1 MASRTDRL
9 AKYFD
14 LVLKGK
20 RPVVTVEHFTRLLEA
35 IAEQNDRAACV
46 ERLVASPAARDAI
59 HAGIRSNTD
68 PDFLNKHTAAFLQ
81 YLAAP
86 SVKTLCSGQHLRDL
100 LDLVVEPRTVWT
112 AFLRAFHAQRL
123 TEPAVQAFAWLM
135 IECLITPAT
144 ATAATERADLVDDAR
159 TVVDSGALLEL
170 SRSPETR
177 AYGHKLKQVVELKAS
192 ASSTA
197 VENADYVPGGR
208 HDNDHADYRQIAIYP
223 TNDELC
229 RSVEKKPFYRR
240 ADEILRLPVEKRAAG
255 HLDNQFRLLR
265 EDMLSEIREE
275 LQAMKKQKK
284 KRRRGGRTVTA
295 LKGLSLQEICNGP
308 EKRMTPCGLVIAC
321 RQGLEALTARG
332 DKESRKAFL
341 KSDRGYLRHQS
352 FGCLLRGSGGGEEI
366 VSFATVDRQID
377 YLLEDV
383 PQIVLR
389 IVGDEAVRKTL
400 SYFTLYSDL
409 MFVFVDTAVFAYEP
423 ILRRLQEK
431 TELPLAEE
439 LLDYRHGSEIAR
451 SHTIDERL
459 IEGLDQGVTT
469 LQDVL
474 ATENPIS
481 LDASQMQ
488 SFVSGLTQKISLIQG
503 PPGTGKSF
511 VGALIAKA
519 LFDHSKEAI
528 LVMCYTNHALDQF
541 LEDLLDVGISSSAIV
556 RLGSKSSPR
565 TAPLKLSEQQASYR
579 RTPATWRILDEIRGK
594 ATGLREALNGASG
607 TYFNFKINTD
617 TILEY
622 LEFEEP
628 DYHEAFTPPDNPEG
642 MTLVGEG
649 GKAVTSHYLYSHWV
663 QGKNYPTTIPYRL
676 SEQANGV
683 WQTSKDTRQT
693 KLESWTKVL
702 LEEQIANVQ
711 SLMRRLDSCEARRA
725 ELWSEATREIL
736 RSKRI
741 IGCTTTGAAM
751 HARDLGAVSPGIVLL
766 EEAGEILE
774 SHVLTALGSHTKQ
787 LIMIGDHQQLRPKI
801 NSYSLSVEKGSGYD
815 LNRSLFERLVLS
827 GFPHSTLA
835 KQHRMVPEISSLVRR
850 LTYPELEDGDKTMN
864 RPAPRG
870 LQDRVIFID
879 HRHPEGSFGGVADR
893 NDSGGKASKQNAF
906 EVQLVLRIVRY
917 LGQQGYGTDK
927 LVVLTP
933 YLGQLHLLREE
944 LRKETD
950 PILNDLDSY
959 DLVRAGLM
967 TQASAQHIKRPIKLS
982 TIDNYQGEESEIVI
996 ASLTRSNKSG
1006 DIGFMAAPQ
1015 RLNVLLSRARDVLI
1029 MVGNSN
1035 TFLGSKTGEGVWRP
1049 FVDQL
1054 QTCGHLYDGLPVK
1067 CEQHPKT
1074 LAVLQSPDD
1083 FDAKCP
1089 DGGCEQLCGTKLNCG
1104 MHDCPQKC
1112 HQLSDHSK
1120 MQCQMGVDWICPRNH
1135 KEVTPCFQHKGQ
1147 CRRCAEEDSEAERRR
1162 QRDMDLDAERQA
1174 KQQEYARQ
1182 LAQIQDEIAQERRLQ
1197 QEKRDDEERQRVLQQ
1212 TLEDLEQLRTRGAE
1226 RERDNSS
1233 SAVNA
1238 DQTGQNPQTLPDR
1251 SKNLG
1256 QTASSSSSPSSKAT
1270 ISPTGTQALSPSE
1283 QEWVHQKG
1291 YEGAKS
1297 EELDQLMGMIGLE
1310 SKAKFL
1316 NIKSQ
1321 VDTAVRQDIGLH
1333 ADQFGSVLLG
1343 NPGTGKT
1350 TVARIYAK
1358 FLTAMRIIPG
1368 SFIVETTGSRLG
1380 NGGVSDCEKHINKIL
1395 NKGGG
1400 VLFIDE
1406 AYQLL
1411 AQSTG
1416 PGSQVLDFLLA
1427 EIENLTGKVVVILAG
1442 YRLQMEKFFAHNPG
1456 LPSRFPHELVFEDYT
1471 ELELRRILE
1480 FQINKKFRGKMK
1492 VEDGMDGLYCR
1503 IVARRIGSQRGH
1515 EGFGNARTVENVLAR
1530 ITARQAARLACER
1543 RNKSP
1548 SQPPIDDFLLTK
1560 NDLLGPEPKK
1570 ALQDCSAWRKL
1581 QDMIGLASVKNTVRA
1596 LLESMQAN
1604 YERELKEKPLVEFAL
1619 NRVFLGS
1626 PGTGKTTV
1634 AKLYGQIL
1642 VDLGYLSNGEVIVK
1656 NPADFIGSVIG
1667 GSEQN
1672 TKGILASTMGK
1683 VLVIDEAYGLFG
1695 GGTRDAS
1702 GSNFNQFKTAVV
1714 DTIVAEVQGVPG
1726 DDRCV
1731 LLLGYEEQMKQ
1742 MFQNVNPGLSRRF
1755 ATEDAF
1761 VFADFSDLELRQILD
1776 LKLKDQGFVTS
1787 DKGAKVAMDI
1797 LARARNRPH
1806 FGNAG
1811 EIDILLNGAK
1821 LRQQQ
1826 RRSAGTGN
1834 PGLEY
1839 LEPQDW
1845 DPEYDRGERNETN
1858 IRMLFQ
1864 DTVGCDA
1871 IIDKLEDLRSTVKNL
1886 RELEMDPREQVPFN
1900 FLFRGP
1906 PGTGKTSTA
1915 RKMGQ
1920 VYYDLGLLSS
1930 VEVVESS
1937 ATDLVGQYIGHTGP
1951 KTQELLEKSLGKVLL
1966 IDEAYR
1972 LAEGQFAQE
1981 AMDEIVDCITKPKF
1995 FQKLIII
2002 LAGYDQDINRLMTI
2016 NPGLTSRF
2024 PEELEFAS
2032 LTPDA
2037 CIHLLTKLLQTQKS
2051 NFSQKTT
2058 RFDLDALESPRAEFT
2073 KELGCRFTRL
2083 TQTANWANARDIQTI
2098 SKSIF
2103 RVAIMTMQDKTIVI
2117 CEDLIIGEIDK
2128 MLSERTKRAANK
2140 SVSRNPTLNLLQSQ
2154 GFGRQPASP
2163 VLTTSYSP
2171 PAASEDAA
2179 AASKKESAAPPA
2191 TPAPEETLSGAITRD
2206 DGVSDE
2212 VWERLERDRQ
2222 AAQAAEDRYKKLLAD
2237 EREAETAANDLPS
2250 DLSDSP
2256 ARSSDPEVD
2265 AEAKKQREQRRL
2277 EELAKRARLDELRRQ
2292 REGEE
2297 QARKKEQ
2304 LIQRKLRSMG
2314 ACVAGYQWIKQEGG
2328 YRCAGGSHYILNEA
2342 LGV

>member
-9 AKYFD
+9 AKYFN
-14 LVLKGK
+14 LVLSGK
-20 RPVVTVEHFTRLLEA
+20 RPVGTVENFTLLLEA
-35 IAEQNDRAACV
+35 IVEKKNDRAACV
-46 ERLVASPAARDAI
+46 ERIVASPAARHAI
-59 HAGIRSNTD
+59 HAGIRLNTD
-68 PDFLNKHTAAFLQ
+68 PDFLNQHTAVFLQ
-81 YLAAP
+81 YLADPA
-86 SVKTLCSGQHLRDL
+86 VKTLCSGQHLRVL
-100 LDLVVEPRTVWT
+100 LGLVIEPRTVWN
-112 AFLRAFHAQRL
+112 AFTTAFHAQRL
-123 TEPAVQAFAWLM
+123 TEPAVQALAWLM
-135 IECLITPAT
+135 IECLITHA
-144 ATAATERADLVDDAR
+144 AATDGADLVSDAR
-159 TVVDSGALLEL
+159 TVVDSGALL
-170 SRSPETR
+170 RSTAPETR
-177 AYGHKLKQVVELKAS
+177 AYGHKLQQVVELQ
-192 ASSTA
+192 ASSMNT
-197 VENADYVPGGR
+197 VFENADYGPGGR
-208 HDNDHADYRQIAIYP
+208 HDNDPVDYRQIAIYP
-223 TNDELC
+223 TNDELF
-229 RSVEKKPFYRR
+229 RSAAEKPFYRR
-240 ADEILRLPVEKRAAG
+240 ADEILRLPVGKRAAG

-265 EDMLSEIREE
+265 EDMLADIREE
-275 LQAMKKQKK
+275 LQALKGRKKQR
-284 KRRRGGRTVTA
+284 KRRKTVTT
-295 LKGLSLQEICNGP
+295 LNGLSLEGICNGT

-332 DKESRKAFL
+332 DKEDRKALL

-352 FGCLLRGSGGGEEI
+352 FGCLLRGGEEI
-366 VSFATVDRQID
+366 VAFATVDRQVD

-383 PQIVLR
+383 PKIVLR

-400 SYFTLYSDL
+400 SYFKLYRDL
-409 MFVFVDTAVFAYEP
+409 AFVFVDTAVFAYEP

-431 TELPLAEE
+431 AELPLAEE
-439 LLDYRHGSEIAR
+439 LLDYRHDSEIAR
-451 SHTIDERL
+451 AHTIDGRL
-459 IEGLDQGVTT
+459 VEGLDQGVRT

-474 ATENPIS
+474 TTDKPIS

-519 LFDHSKEAI
+519 LFNHSKEAI

-541 LEDLLDVGISSSAIV
+541 LEDLLDIGISSSAIV
-556 RLGSKSSPR
+556 RLGSKSSQR
-565 TAPLKLSEQQASYR
+565 TVSLKLSEQQTSSR
-579 RTPATWRILDEIRGK
+579 RTPATWRILDEIK
-594 ATGLREALNGASG
+594 EQATDLRETLNGAAG
-607 TYFNFKINTD
+607 NLFNFKINPD

-628 DYHEAFTPPDNPEG
+628 HYYEAFSPPFNPDG

-663 QGKNYPTTIPYRL
+663 QGKNYPTAIPNQL

-683 WQTSKDTRQT
+683 WRTSKDTRQA
-693 KLESWTKVL
+693 KLESWTKLL
-702 LEEQIANVQ
+702 LEEQVTNIQ
-711 SLMRRLDSCEARRA
+711 SLMRRLDRCEARRA

-850 LTYPELEDGDKTMN
+850 LTYPELQDGEKTLN

-879 HRHPEGSFGGVADR
+879 HRHPEGSLGGVADR
-893 NDSGGKASKQNAF
+893 NDSGGNASKQNPF
-906 EVQLVLRIVRY
+906 EVQLVLSIVRY

-959 DLVRAGLM
+959 DLVRAGLI
-967 TQASAQHIKRPIKLS
+967 TQASAQHSKRPIKLS
-982 TIDNYQGEESEIVI
+982 TIVLANPLTDNYQGEESEIVI
-996 ASLTRSNKSG
+996 ASLTRSNKNG

-1029 MVGNSN
+1029 MIANSN
-1035 TFLGSKTGEGVWRP
+1035 TFLSSKKGEGVWRP

-1054 QTCGHLYDGLPVK
+1054 QTSGHLYDGLPVK

-1089 DGGCEQLCGTKLNCG
+1089 DGGCEQPCGTKLKCG
-1104 MHDCPQKC
+1104 LHDCPQKC

-1120 MQCQMGVDWICPRNH
+1120 MQCQAAIDWICPRNH
-1135 KEVTPCFQHKGQ
+1135 KQITPCFQHKGQ
-1147 CRRCAEEDSEAERRR
+1147 CRRCAEEDREAERRR
-1162 QRDMDLDAERQA
+1162 QRDMDLDAKRQA

-1182 LAQIQDEIAQERRLQ
+1182 LALIQHEIAVERRLQ
-1197 QEKRDDEERQRVLQQ
+1197 QEKRDEEERQRVLQQ
-1212 TLEDLEQLRTRGAE
+1212 TLDDLEQLKTRGAE
-1226 RERDNSS
+1226 RKRDTSPT
-1233 SAVNA
+1233 AVNA
-1238 DQTGQNPQTLPDR
+1238 DQASQKPETLPDR
-1251 SKNLG
+1251 SKILS
-1256 QTASSSSSPSSKAT
+1256 QTAAASSSRATTSPA
-1270 ISPTGTQALSPSE
+1270 GTQALSPSG
-1283 QEWVHQKG
+1283 QDWAYQKK
-1291 YEGAKS
+1291 YEGAQSK
-1297 EELDQLMGMIGLE
+1297 ELDQLMGMIGLE
-1310 SKAKFL
+1310 SIKAKFL

-1321 VDTAVRQDIGLH
+1321 VDAAVRQDIDFH
-1333 ADQFGSVLLG
+1333 ADRFGSVLLG

-1350 TVARIYAK
+1350 TVARIYAE
-1358 FLTAMRIIPG
+1358 FLTAMGIIPG
-1368 SFIVETTGSRLG
+1368 SFIVETTGSRLA
-1380 NGGVSDCEKHINKIL
+1380 NGGVSDCEKQLNKIL
-1395 NKGGG
+1395 NSDGG

-1406 AYQLL
+1406 AYQL
-1411 AQSTG
+1411 AQSNG

-1427 EIENLTGKVVVILAG
+1427 EIENLTGKVVVVLAG
-1442 YRLQMEKFFAHNPG
+1442 YRRQMEKFFAHNPG
-1456 LPSRFPHELVFEDYT
+1456 LPSRFPHEFVFEDYT
-1471 ELELRRILE
+1471 EPELRRILE
-1480 FQINKKFRGKMK
+1480 FQVNKKFRGKMK
-1492 VEDGMDGLYCR
+1492 AEDGMDGLYCR
-1503 IVARRIGSQRGH
+1503 IVARRIARQRGH
-1515 EGFGNARTVENVLAR
+1515 EGFGNARTVENALAR

-1543 RNKSP
+1543 RNKTP
-1548 SQPPIDDFLLTK
+1548 GQPPIDDFLLTK

-1581 QDMIGLASVKNTVRA
+1581 QDMIGLAAVKNTVRA
-1596 LLESMQAN
+1596 LLDSMQAN
-1604 YERELKEKPLVEFAL
+1604 YERELKEKPLVEFTL

-1634 AKLYGQIL
+1634 AQLYGQIL

-1672 TKGILASTMGK
+1672 TKGILASTLGK

-1702 GSNFNQFKTAVV
+1702 GSNSNQFKTAVV
-1714 DTIVAEVQGVPG
+1714 DTIVAEVQSVPG

-1731 LLLGYEEQMKQ
+1731 LLLGYEEQMKE

-1755 ATEDAF
+1755 AIDDAF
-1761 VFADFSDLELRQILD
+1761 GFADFSDLELRQILD

-1787 DKGAKVAMDI
+1787 DKGAKVAMEI

-1826 RRSAGTGN
+1826 RRSAGIGN
-1834 PGLEY
+1834 PSLEH

-1871 IIDKLEDLRSTVKNL
+1871 IIEKLEDLRLTVKNL
-1886 RELEMDPREQVPFN
+1886 RELEMDPRQQVPFN

-1937 ATDLVGQYIGHTGP
+1937 ATDLIGQYIGQTGP

-2002 LAGYDQDINRLMTI
+2002 LAGYDRDINRLMTI

-2037 CIHLLTKLLQTQKS
+2037 CIQLLTKLLQQQKS
-2051 NFSQKTT
+2051 DSSQKTT
-2058 RFDLDALESPRAEFT
+2058 GFDLDALESPRAEFT
-2073 KELGCRFTRL
+2073 KELRSRFTRL
-2083 TQTANWANARDIQTI
+2083 TQTANWANARDVQTI

-2103 RVAIMTMQDKTIVI
+2103 RAAIMTMRDKTIVI
-2117 CEDLIIGEIDK
+2117 CEEVISGEIDK
-2128 MLSERTKRAANK
+2128 MLSERTKRTANK
-2140 SVSRNPTLNLLQSQ
+2140 FVSRNPTLDLLQSQ
-2154 GFGRQPASP
+2154 GFGRQPVTP
-2163 VLTTSYSP
+2163 VLTTAINP

-2179 AASKKESAAPPA
+2179 ATKKEPAAPPA
-2191 TPAPEETLSGAITRD
+2191 TPAPEEIRLGAITRD

-2212 VWERLERDRQ
+2212 VWEQLERDRQ
-2222 AAQAAEDRYKKLLAD
+2222 AAQVAEDRYKALLDA
-2237 EREAETAANDLPS
+2237 EREAEKAANDLPS
-2250 DLSDSP
+2250 DLPDAP

-2277 EELAKRARLDELRRQ
+2277 EELARRAKLDELRRK
-2292 REGEE
+2292 RELEE
-2297 QARKKEQ
+2297 EARKKEQ
-2304 LIQRKLRSMG
+2304 QIQRKLRSMG
-2314 ACVAGYQWIKQEGG
+2314 VCVAGYWWIKQEHG
-2328 YRCAGGSHYILNEA
+2328 YRCAGGSHYISNEA